1 MRTTQPIIEIAV
13 LAALAACSGAKQDES
28 TARADTVTARAS
40 TTGSPSV
47 IMLCGADTIS
57 VAGAPADTLQLHVS
71 GETFTVTLVPSASG
85 AKYQAGADT
94 STFYWNQGNQALIQ
108 IRGDALPACDPLPGT

>member
-1 MRTTQPIIEIAV
+1 MRPALPVVGITV
-13 LAALAACSGAKQDES
+13 LAALAACRRPRQDES
-28 TARADTVTARAS
+28 STRADTAAS
-40 TTGSPSV
+40 MVTTGSRPIV
-47 IMLCGADTIS
+47 MLCGADTIS

-94 STFYWNQGNQALIQ
+94 STFYWNQGNQSLVQ
-108 IRGDALPACDPLPGT
+108 IRGDALPACEPIPGA